1 MEDHKSEIEN
11 WDLGAGIFITFYSLK
26 SSLKEDDSMTELVSL
41 QDKNDAC
48 KKFFSRLKG
57 SLAFWE
63 GRLPIDAR
71 TVYAKMAEEISDL
84 LVAIPGEGS
93 TTEVKLDCFNT
104 IFDSPVPQDLL
115 SSHLQSAISHF
126 TLHLTEAAS

>member
-1 MEDHKSEIEN
+1 MKDQIGKTLAYRKWVVRVS
-11 WDLGAGIFITFYSLK
+11 
-26 SSLKEDDSMTELVSL
+26 SL

-48 KKFFSRLKG
+48 RKFFGRLKG
-57 SLAFWE
+57 SLAFWDT
-63 GRLPIDAR
+63 RLPLDAR

-84 LVAIPGEGS
+84 LVANPGEGS
-93 TTEVKLDCFNT
+93 TTEVKLECFNT
-104 IFDSPVPQDLL
+104 IFISPIPQDLL